1 MQEVEL
7 VGQSNLLQDNYIGFY
22 KKRYGVAP
30 IAMSFSDRSVL
41 KDLVKE
47 VGMTR
52 SVELLEFY
60 LESSGEQDWFVRK
73 GHSLQ
78 VFRESIHILNALLGA
93 GSKKRSS
100 RGLMIKIW
108 TTCKNDRCPE
118 RLLVEGE
125 ASEVERLPYS
135 QFCPKC
141 S

>member
-78 VFRESIHILNALLGA
+78 IFKDSIHILNALLGP
-93 GSKKRSS
+93 GRKKGAS
-100 RGLMIKIW
+100 RKLMIKIW
-108 TTCKNDRCPE
+108 TSCKNNRCNE
-118 RLLVEGE
+118 RLWVEGE
-125 ASEVERLPYS
+125 ASDAEGLPYS